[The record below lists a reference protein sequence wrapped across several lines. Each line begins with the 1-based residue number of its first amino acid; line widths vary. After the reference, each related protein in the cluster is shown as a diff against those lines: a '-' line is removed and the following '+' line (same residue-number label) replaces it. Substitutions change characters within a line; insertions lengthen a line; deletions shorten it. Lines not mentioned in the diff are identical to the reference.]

1 MMKLLPNIFFIN
13 FDFDEI
19 NINIGWVDYI
29 HKIIQE
35 SNTNYHTHFFIKLYF
50 VFNSLMFY
58 NYVIKYF

>member
-35 SNTNYHTHFFIKLYF
+35 SNTNYHTHFFY
-50 VFNSLMFY
+50 
-58 NYVIKYF
+58 